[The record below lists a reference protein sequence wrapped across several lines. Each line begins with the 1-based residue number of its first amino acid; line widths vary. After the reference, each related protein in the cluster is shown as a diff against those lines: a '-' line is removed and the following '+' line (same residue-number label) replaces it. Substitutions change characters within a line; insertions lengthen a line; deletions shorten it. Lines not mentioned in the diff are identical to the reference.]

1 MSTPLLGLRTVIYP
15 TTTLDETKKWWTEL
29 LGFAPYF
36 DEPFY
41 VGFNVSGYE
50 LGLIPDGDP
59 SKGAHTYWGVP
70 DVQNA
75 VVAALEV
82 GSTIQAAPEEV
93 GDGIITAMVTTP
105 DGSLLGF
112 IFNPHFEAN

>member
-15 TTTLDETKKWWTEL
+15 TSTLDETKKWWAEL

-41 VGFNVSGYE
+41 VGFNVGGYE
-50 LGLIPDGDP
+50 LGLLPDGDT
-59 SKGAHTYWGVP
+59 SKGARTYWGVD
-70 DVQNA
+70 DVQSA
-75 VVAALEV
+75 VVDALEA
-82 GSTIQAAPEEV
+82 GATIESAPEDV
-93 GDGIITAMVTTP
+93 GDGITTAMVTTP

-112 IFNPHFEAN
+112 IHNPHFSTT